1 MTINTNINLYNALTS
16 ALDYLEINAED
27 TLLIDYRPDKD
38 SYELLLCTDWLF
50 YTCYVD
56 RLGGEVI
63 GCDCE
68 PTVDGDNFNGLSCA
82 ALLDEMSALS
92 A

>member
-68 PTVDGDNFNGLSCA
+68 PTVDGDNLNGLSCA